1 MRTIKLAMYV
11 SLDGVVEAPAW
22 TQGFWSEDLARLQA
36 DYLYASE
43 ALLLGRVT
51 YEGFAATWPSMEA
64 ETGEFGRR
72 MNAMPKY
79 VATRTLTGLQW
90 NATSLG
96 RDPVAAVRE
105 LRAGDGDDLLIYG
118 SGAFVDT
125 LAGAGLIDEYRLM
138 VHPVIVGSGQRLF
151 AGAAARTLTLADSR
165 TTAGGVAVLTYR
177 DETAPV

>member
-11 SLDGVVEAPAW
+11 SLDGVVEGPTW
-22 TQGFWSEDLARLQA
+22 TQEFWSEDLAQLQA

-51 YEGFAATWPSMEA
+51 YQGFAAAWPSMEA
-64 ETGEFGRR
+64 ETGEFGRK

-79 VATRTLTGLQW
+79 VATGTLAELEW

-96 RDPVAAVRE
+96 PDPVAAVRE
-105 LRAGDGDDLLIYG
+105 LRASDGADLLIYG
-118 SGAFVDT
+118 SGALVDT
-125 LAGAGLIDEYRLM
+125 LADAGLIDEYRLM

-151 AGAAARTLTLADSR
+151 AGAAARTLSLADSV

-177 DETAPV
+177 DATSRV